1 MKLKIKKKPQTEEYP
16 NTDYGNESKQ
26 FSLNSFRDD
35 LDINI
40 ISLDDEEAIFD
51 VTGIDPPLANSLRRI
66 LISEIPTMAIEIV
79 NVYQNTSVIPD
90 EVLCHR
96 LGLIPILANAN
107 DFEYKKDNE
116 EFNESNSLH
125 FKMHIKC
132 ERKRH
137 VDKEEILNEEV
148 LSNEIIWSPIG
159 NQAINFVGDNL
170 IKVVFDDILVAKM
183 RPGQV
188 IIFKSF
194 FYF

>member
-1 MKLKIKKKPQTEEYP
+1 
-16 NTDYGNESKQ
+16 
-26 FSLNSFRDD
+26 

-51 VTGIDPPLANSLRRI
+51 VIGIDPPLANALRRI

-79 NVYQNTSVIPD
+79 NVFQNTSVIPD

-107 DFEYKKDNE
+107 DFEYKKENE
-116 EFNESNSLH
+116 EFNENNSLH
-125 FKMHIKC
+125 FKMHVKC
-132 ERKRH
+132 ERKKLE
-137 VDKEEILNEEV
+137 DKEEIINEEV
-148 LSNEIIWSPIG
+148 LSNKIIWNPVG
-159 NQAINFVGDNL
+159 NQARTFLGDNL

-188 IIFKSF
+188 KDI
-194 FYF
+194 